1 MTDEPSDVTVQPR
14 EKRPERTER
23 EILSS
28 FFVTAARG
36 TELIL
41 KDELRELGMRKVR
54 ADRGGVRFLG
64 TIDDA
69 FFVCLWSRLAMRV
82 LFLAGEYE
90 AKDQHALYEGAREIA
105 WERALDPK
113 RTLAV
118 TAISKDEAL
127 RHTGFVAMKVKD
139 AIVDRLRDRFG
150 TRPDVDRDDA
160 DVGIFVHVK
169 KGRASFYLDVSGRSL
184 HERGWRRLIGDAPLK
199 ETLAA
204 AMIRLSGWDRETPFL
219 DPMCGAGTIAI
230 EADHLARGVAPGLGR
245 KRFGLERWADH
256 DSVRAAAFE
265 ALRAEARARARPT
278 GPTIFASDRDPRA
291 VDAARGNADAAR
303 STIQVFSA
311 SASEAPLPGEHTFIV
326 VNPPY
331 GQRIDGAEPA
341 IEELITLGRRA
352 RPARMAIL
360 KEGLAKLPFTPLSA
374 HDLSNG
380 ALPVT
385 LSVFDIPG

>member
-1 MTDEPSDVTVQPR
+1 VTDSPR
-14 EKRPERTER
+14 AER
-23 EILSS
+23 EALDS

-64 TIDDA
+64 TMDDA

-82 LFLAGEYE
+82 LFAVGEHD
-90 AKDQHALYEGAREIA
+90 AKDQQALYEGAREIP

-118 TAISKDEAL
+118 TAVSKDEAL

-139 AIVDRLRDRFG
+139 AIVDRLRDQFG
-150 TRPDVDRDDA
+150 ARPDVDRDDA

-204 AMIRLSGWDRETPFL
+204 AMLRLSGWDRESPLL

-256 DSVRAAAFE
+256 DATRASAF
-265 ALRAEARARARPT
+265 ATMRDEARARARPT
-278 GPTIFASDRDPRA
+278 GPTIFASDLDPRA
-291 VDAARGNADAAR
+291 VDAAKGNADAAAASIVVSR
-303 STIQVFSA
+303 AAA
-311 SASEAPLPGEHTFIV
+311 SAAPIPGERTCIV

-331 GQRIDGAEPA
+331 GLRIEGAEPA

-352 RPARMAIL
+352 RPATLAIL
-360 KEGLAKLPFTPLSA
+360 KEGPAKLPFVPVA
-374 HDLSNG
+374 AYDLSNG

-385 LSVFDIPG
+385 LSVFDIPR